1 MLISEDFDQLTAE
14 EMDDYIN
21 YLEYLDCDYEHSLAF
36 TKTPSSYQPP
46 IKSDIIDPNRSSNAQ
61 TLPAL
66 GRRAVAKP
74 LLSSLN
80 TIDLNDT
87 PCEAH
92 KKNDNVFSTTTLDRL
107 INKNLPP
114 REFVL
119 DPIIPERGL
128 AMLFA
133 SRGVGKTHVGLGIA
147 YAVASGGSFLRWN
160 APKPRRVLY
169 IDGEMPEVLL
179 QERSRA
185 LKESSNVQPPSEDYF
200 TYLAMDCQTLGTT
213 INLAD
218 QSHQIIIDGI
228 LDNFEFVVIDNIST
242 LVSGGRENDAASW
255 DKMQAWLLQ
264 LRRRGITV
272 LLIHHTG
279 RGENARGTSKREDVL
294 DTVML
299 LKRPVDYKMA
309 EGARFEVHLTK
320 ARGISGTD
328 AEPFEAHL
336 KSTDEGSSWHYKMLG
351 NDDVSEKV
359 IAMSKEGLSVR
370 DIGSALN
377 LGKSKVHR
385 LQAELRELGRL

>member
-1 MLISEDFDQLTAE
+1 MSTTDEFHYDEPDELDDF
-14 EMDDYIN
+14 IN
-21 YLEYLDCDYEHSLAF
+21 YLEL
-36 TKTPSSYQPP
+36 KSYVEEYDITYCGKGELYRPYVPAPQPLP
-46 IKSDIIDPNRSSNAQ
+46 RLGGKLVARTTIAALESIAPAENNVELRNEANR
-61 TLPAL
+61 
-66 GRRAVAKP
+66 
-74 LLSSLN
+74 
-80 TIDLNDT
+80 
-87 PCEAH
+87 
-92 KKNDNVFSTTTLDRL
+92 VFSTTTLESL
-107 INKNLPP
+107 VNKHLPP
-114 REFVL
+114 REYVL
-119 DPIIPERGL
+119 APIIPERGL

-147 YAVASGGSFLRWN
+147 YAVASGGPFLRWH

-179 QERSRA
+179 QERSKA

-309 EGARFEVHLTK
+309 EGARFEVHLTRVCTEPRRCRVCRFVIPGGRF
-320 ARGISGTD
+320 AVWRWRWRTCSG
-328 AEPFEAHL
+328 FRM
-336 KSTDEGSSWHYKMLG
+336 SS
-351 NDDVSEKV
+351 
-359 IAMSKEGLSVR
+359 
-370 DIGSALN
+370 
-377 LGKSKVHR
+377 
-385 LQAELRELGRL
+385 GR

>member
-1 MLISEDFDQLTAE
+1 MFSPEEFDNLSPE
-14 EMDDYIN
+14 ELDDYIN
-21 YLEYLDCDYEHSLAF
+21 HLEYSAYEEEHYMTYYPSYGDRRPYVPGPQPLPKLGSKLIA
-36 TKTPSSYQPP
+36 KTIIAPLNL
-46 IKSDIIDPNRSSNAQ
+46 IDPA
-61 TLPAL
+61 
-66 GRRAVAKP
+66 
-74 LLSSLN
+74 
-80 TIDLNDT
+80 
-87 PCEAH
+87 
-92 KKNDNVFSTTTLDRL
+92 NVNFKSQEGTVEFFSTTTLESL
-107 INKNLPP
+107 VNKHLPP

-119 DPIIPERGL
+119 APIIPERGL

-179 QERSRA
+179 QERSKA
-185 LKESSNVQPPSEDYF
+185 LKNSSKKQLPNNNYF
-200 TYLAMDCQTLGTT
+200 TFLSMDCQDLGST

-218 QSHQIIIDGI
+218 PLHQTIIDQI
-228 LDNFEFVVIDNIST
+228 LNGFEFVVIDNIST

-294 DTVML
+294 DTVLL
-299 LKRPVDYKMA
+299 LKRPIDYKMA

-336 KSTDEGSSWHYKMLG
+336 QTTEAGNLWHLQMLG

-370 DIGSALN
+370 EIGSALN